1 MRGLVVA
8 FFFGWISFAAEA
20 QQWPFELWHEG
31 KILLE
36 SGDTLRGLVKYD
48 MQQDLVQFNNNK
60 SIEAYTA
67 RKILFFEIFDGTI
80 NQYRYVYSLP
90 FTTAN
95 GYKTPIFFEL
105 LAEGKLTLLTRESL
119 EYRTY
124 SSPYYFGSYNRLVL
138 VYRFYFLNEKG
149 VITEFK
155 GKKSDLLEMMGK
167 YSNEVENYMRQNK
180 LNIDDRN
187 GFTKVVAYYNSFFN

>member
-1 MRGLVVA
+1 MRA
-8 FFFGWISFAAEA
+8 FVFVIGFLIALTVHA
-20 QQWPFELWHEG
+20 QQWPSELWHEG

-48 MQQDLVQFNNNK
+48 MQQDLIQFNNNK
-60 SIEAYTA
+60 SIEAFTA
-67 RKILFFEIFDGTI
+67 RKVLFFEIFDQTI
-80 NQYRYVYSLP
+80 NQYRQIYSLP

-105 LAEGKLTLLTRESL
+105 LSEGKLTLLARESI

-155 GKKSDLLEMMGK
+155 GKKSDLLDMMGK
-167 YSNEVENYMRQNK
+167 YAKEVENFMRVNK
-180 LNIDDRN
+180 LNIDDRH
-187 GFTKVVAYYNSFFN
+187 GFTKVIAYYNSLYL